1 MMESRVKFNQSVQQ
15 GKALDDQGTGMSD
28 IFDFMDQNFTK
39 GSPVP
44 RNVDEDSILQMEQM
58 IKNMEMKDRKL
69 NAKGGLA
76 GQLL

>member
-1 MMESRVKFNQSVQQ
+1 
-15 GKALDDQGTGMSD
+15 MSD
-28 IFDFMDQNFTK
+28 IFDFMDESFSK

-44 RNVDEDSILQMEQM
+44 RNVDEESILQMEQM